1 MKRKRKVNSSNY
13 NRVNQ
18 ILVFTLIL
26 VFTIFICVT
35 RITYRVTFFKTILLA
50 FIVIEKTAL
59 NDYNLTLYSQT
70 IIHIGICAVYSNVFK
85 SLSNN
90 KTG

>member
-35 RITYRVTFFKTILLA
+35 RITYRAFFKTILLA
-50 FIVIEKTAL
+50 FILIEKTAL

-70 IIHIGICAVYSNVFK
+70 IIHIGICDVYSNVFK